1 MKNFSLLYS
10 PEGDGVTGG
19 GGGVAVTPP
28 PAGAA
33 AVAAGGGTAAGAET
47 GAAAAAT
54 TTAATQTPAPWYS
67 DFFKPD
73 GSINRD
79 SFSRMPENYRK
90 LADGDLKTV
99 SNAEQF
105 FAKFDGLSRMAGRK
119 ALAPLPANA
128 TPEDIAAHQQVM
140 RAVNGVPEKP
150 DGYGFAKPAELP
162 EGAWD
167 QNFATEAQA
176 LLHKHNASPAL
187 AKELLAMNTKA
198 VMTNLE
204 AQKQYEADF
213 YKQQD
218 NEFRTELQKGG
229 LDYDKTMTMVN
240 RVATNFGLPVDSP
253 IMKNAG
259 VRMLLNKVG
268 IAMGEAK
275 FVGGA
280 SGAVSTASDKSV
292 AEDIIHNKQNP
303 EYEAYWK
310 PDHAKH
316 ADTVKKVNALFA
328 SHITAQKAAQA
339 GGSR

>member
-19 GGGVAVTPP
+19 GGGVA
-28 PAGAA
+28 A
-33 AVAAGGGTAAGAET
+33 AVAAGGATAATADT
-47 GAAAAAT
+47 TAAAT
-54 TTAATQTPAPWYS
+54 TTATAQPGHWYS

-99 SNAEQF
+99 STAEQF
-105 FAKFDGLSRMAGRK
+105 LAKFDGLSRMAGRK

-150 DGYGFAKPAELP
+150 DGYGFTKPADLP
-162 EGAWD
+162 DSVWD
-167 QNFATEAQA
+167 QNFATEAMA

-187 AKELLAMNTKA
+187 AKDLLAMNTAA
-198 VMTNLE
+198 VKNNLE
-204 AQKQYEADF
+204 AQTKYEAEF

-218 NEFRTELQKGG
+218 DQFRTELQKGG

-316 ADTVKKVNALFA
+316 AETVKKVNALFA